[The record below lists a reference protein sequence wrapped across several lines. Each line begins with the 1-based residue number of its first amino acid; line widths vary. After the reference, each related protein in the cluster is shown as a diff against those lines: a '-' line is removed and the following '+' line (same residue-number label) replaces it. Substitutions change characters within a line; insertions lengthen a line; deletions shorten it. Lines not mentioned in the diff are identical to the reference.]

1 MMFCPRP
8 VNSGVRRFGS
18 ESARG
23 IMTKARLGLL
33 WFVVAILFFI
43 VAMVR
48 TETAAV
54 YIALGVVFLT
64 LGITSNR
71 KKREK

>member
-1 MMFCPRP
+1 MP
-8 VNSGVRRFGS
+8 SVRRFGS
-18 ESARG
+18 ENAG
-23 IMTKARLGLL
+23 GVMTQARLGLL
-33 WFVVAILFFI
+33 WFFVAILFFI

-54 YIALGVVFLT
+54 YIAVGVVFLT
-64 LGITSNR
+64 LGVTSRR